1 MKMNGAFFFFLFHE
15 YSPHSLIVD
24 TQPRCSIQSEH
35 IARAH
40 SVLYHYDDSKK
51 MRTQS
56 RIATT
61 LEQRQNQY
69 QKRTVKVVKVA
80 AKQWKPPLRRHHHR
94 RAAASSSREEEEKKE
109 EDKKSDGG
117 GKRLLVL
124 TFDLDDTIWP
134 TAPVVTRANEQY
146 IRWLQTRVE
155 HFPETNVV
163 NALMKGIREER
174 EEMFRKRGEEH
185 VVRFFSTRRSEQRTR
200 FDHRL
205 ITNTN
210 NVFSFLL
217 CDDRRYRTRP
227 SE

>member
-1 MKMNGAFFFFLFHE
+1 
-15 YSPHSLIVD
+15 
-24 TQPRCSIQSEH
+24 
-35 IARAH
+35 
-40 SVLYHYDDSKK
+40 

-69 QKRTVKVVKVA
+69 QKRTAVVKVA
-80 AKQWKPPLRRHHHR
+80 AKRKPPLRRHHHHHR
-94 RAAASSSREEEEKKE
+94 RAAASSSSREEEEKKE

>member
-1 MKMNGAFFFFLFHE
+1 
-15 YSPHSLIVD
+15 
-24 TQPRCSIQSEH
+24 
-35 IARAH
+35 
-40 SVLYHYDDSKK
+40 

-56 RIATT
+56 RIAT

-69 QKRTVKVVKVA
+69 QKRTAVVKVA

-94 RAAASSSREEEEKKE
+94 RAAASSSSREEEEKKE

>member
-56 RIATT
+56 RIAT

-69 QKRTVKVVKVA
+69 QKRTAVVKVA
-80 AKQWKPPLRRHHHR
+80 AKRKPPLRRHHHR

>member
-1 MKMNGAFFFFLFHE
+1 M
-15 YSPHSLIVD
+15 
-24 TQPRCSIQSEH
+24 
-35 IARAH
+35 
-40 SVLYHYDDSKK
+40 
-51 MRTQS
+51 MRTTQS
-56 RIATT
+56 RIIIATTT
-61 LEQRQNQY
+61 LEQQRQNQY

-80 AKQWKPPLRRHHHR
+80 AKQWKPPLLRRHHHHRR
-94 RAAASSSREEEEKKE
+94 RAAASSSSREEEEEKKE
-109 EDKKSDGG
+109 EDKKSDHGG

-174 EEMFRKRGEEH
+174 EEMFRKRGEGH

>member
-1 MKMNGAFFFFLFHE
+1 
-15 YSPHSLIVD
+15 
-24 TQPRCSIQSEH
+24 
-35 IARAH
+35 
-40 SVLYHYDDSKK
+40 

-56 RIATT
+56 RIAT

-69 QKRTVKVVKVA
+69 QKRTAVVKVA
-80 AKQWKPPLRRHHHR
+80 AQRKPPLRRHHR
-94 RAAASSSREEEEKKE
+94 RAAASSSREEKKEEKEE
-109 EDKKSDGG
+109 EDKKSGG

-174 EEMFRKRGEEH
+174 EEMFRERGEEH
-185 VVRFFSTRRSEQRTR
+185 VVRFFSTRSEQQQRA
-200 FDHRL
+200 L
-205 ITNTN
+205 IIDSRILMMSLFF
-210 NVFSFLL
+210 VV
-217 CDDRRYRTRP
+217 
-227 SE
+227 

>member
-1 MKMNGAFFFFLFHE
+1 M
-15 YSPHSLIVD
+15 
-24 TQPRCSIQSEH
+24 
-35 IARAH
+35 RA
-40 SVLYHYDDSKK
+40 
-51 MRTQS
+51 S
-56 RIATT
+56 RIAT

-69 QKRTVKVVKVA
+69 QRTAVVKVVA
-80 AKQWKPPLRRHHHR
+80 AQRKTTSLTTTQTLGRFLEGPPLRRHHR
-94 RAAASSSREEEEKKE
+94 RAAASSSREEEKKE
-109 EDKKSDGG
+109 EEDNKKSDGS
-117 GKRLLVL
+117 KRLLVL

>member
-1 MKMNGAFFFFLFHE
+1 
-15 YSPHSLIVD
+15 
-24 TQPRCSIQSEH
+24 
-35 IARAH
+35 
-40 SVLYHYDDSKK
+40 
-51 MRTQS
+51 MRTTQS
-56 RIATT
+56 RIIIATTTT
-61 LEQRQNQY
+61 LEQQQRQNQY

-80 AKQWKPPLRRHHHR
+80 AKQWKPPLLRRHHHHHR
-94 RAAASSSREEEEKKE
+94 RAAASSSSREEEEKKE
-109 EDKKSDGG
+109 EDKKSDHGG

-185 VVRFFSTRRSEQRTR
+185 VVRFFSFTRRSEQQQQRTNA
-200 FDHRL
+200 L
-205 ITNTN
+205 
-210 NVFSFLL
+210 
-217 CDDRRYRTRP
+217 
-227 SE
+227 

>member
-1 MKMNGAFFFFLFHE
+1 MM
-15 YSPHSLIVD
+15 
-24 TQPRCSIQSEH
+24 
-35 IARAH
+35 RA
-40 SVLYHYDDSKK
+40 
-51 MRTQS
+51 TQS
-56 RIATT
+56 RIIIATTTT
-61 LEQRQNQY
+61 LEQQQRQNQY

-80 AKQWKPPLRRHHHR
+80 AKQWKPPLLRRHHHHRR
-94 RAAASSSREEEEKKE
+94 RAAAPSSSREEEEKKE
-109 EDKKSDGG
+109 EDKKSDHGG

>member
-1 MKMNGAFFFFLFHE
+1 M
-15 YSPHSLIVD
+15 
-24 TQPRCSIQSEH
+24 
-35 IARAH
+35 
-40 SVLYHYDDSKK
+40 
-51 MRTQS
+51 MRTTQS
-56 RIATT
+56 RIIIATTTT
-61 LEQRQNQY
+61 LEQQRQNQY

-80 AKQWKPPLRRHHHR
+80 AKQWKPPLLRRHHHHR
-94 RAAASSSREEEEKKE
+94 RAAASSSSREEEEKKE
-109 EDKKSDGG
+109 EDKKSDHGG

>member
-69 QKRTVKVVKVA
+69 QKRTAVVKVA
-80 AKQWKPPLRRHHHR
+80 AKRKPPLRRHHHR

>member
-1 MKMNGAFFFFLFHE
+1 MM
-15 YSPHSLIVD
+15 
-24 TQPRCSIQSEH
+24 
-35 IARAH
+35 RA
-40 SVLYHYDDSKK
+40 
-51 MRTQS
+51 TQS
-56 RIATT
+56 RIIIATTTT
-61 LEQRQNQY
+61 LEQQQRQNQY

-80 AKQWKPPLRRHHHR
+80 AKQWKPPLLRRHHHHHR
-94 RAAASSSREEEEKKE
+94 RAAASSSSREEEEKKE
-109 EDKKSDGG
+109 EDKKSDHGG

-185 VVRFFSTRRSEQRTR
+185 VVRFFSFTRRSEQQQQRTNA
-200 FDHRL
+200 L
-205 ITNTN
+205 
-210 NVFSFLL
+210 
-217 CDDRRYRTRP
+217 
-227 SE
+227 

>member
-1 MKMNGAFFFFLFHE
+1 M
-15 YSPHSLIVD
+15 
-24 TQPRCSIQSEH
+24 
-35 IARAH
+35 
-40 SVLYHYDDSKK
+40 
-51 MRTQS
+51 MRTTQS
-56 RIATT
+56 RIIIATT
-61 LEQRQNQY
+61 TLEEQRQNQY
-69 QKRTVKVVKVA
+69 QKRTAKVVKVA
-80 AKQWKPPLRRHHHR
+80 AKRKPPLRRHHHHR

-109 EDKKSDGG
+109 EDKKSDGS
-117 GKRLLVL
+117 KRLLVL

-134 TAPVVTRANEQY
+134 TTPVVTRANEQY

>member
-1 MKMNGAFFFFLFHE
+1 M
-15 YSPHSLIVD
+15 
-24 TQPRCSIQSEH
+24 
-35 IARAH
+35 
-40 SVLYHYDDSKK
+40 

-56 RIATT
+56 RIIIATTT

-69 QKRTVKVVKVA
+69 QKRTAVVKVA
-80 AKQWKPPLRRHHHR
+80 AKRKPPLRRHHHR
-94 RAAASSSREEEEKKE
+94 RAAAASSREEEEKKE

>member
-24 TQPRCSIQSEH
+24 TQPRCSIKSEH

-56 RIATT
+56 RIAT
-61 LEQRQNQY
+61 LEKRQNQY
-69 QKRTVKVVKVA
+69 QKRTAVVKVA
-80 AKQWKPPLRRHHHR
+80 AKRKPPLRRHHHR